1 MKRRIIYLFALA
13 LICYLYFISI
23 KNNRTIQK
31 KSESKIVFGIIEQED
46 IFTDTI
52 DLRLYTSHGRIKN
65 QNNSNQ

>member
-1 MKRRIIYLFALA
+1 MKRKLIYLFALA

-46 IFTDTI
+46 IYTDTI
-52 DLRLYTSHGRIKN
+52 DLKLYTSHGRLKN
-65 QNNSNQ
+65 QNNLN